1 MKNLKEKLFNL
12 MEEIDFMDQDLAADV
27 EEIVEMEFT
36 GMFKKELQEDN
47 RKIRKIWFEYC
58 YDQNKDKY
66 LKQFKLI

>member
-36 GMFKKELQEDN
+36 GMFKKELLEDN

>member
-1 MKNLKEKLFNL
+1 MKKIKEKLFNL

-36 GMFKKELQEDN
+36 GMFKKELQGDN
-47 RKIRKIWFEYC
+47 KRIRKIWFEYC

>member
-1 MKNLKEKLFNL
+1 MKKLKEKLFNL